1 MPFWAK
7 VLKIARQKEGKPAI
21 DFVEFLI
28 KRSDDM
34 LEMGLGHA
42 AVVGVSVLLASI
54 IGIFLGFLTYRN
66 SRAREFVLALTGA
79 MLTIPS
85 FALFILLLGPLG
97 LGAKP
102 VVVALTM
109 YGLMPIVRN
118 TVAGL
123 NSVDPAVIE
132 SARGV
137 GLNRWQRLLRIELPL
152 AWPVIITGIRVTTLT
167 LLGIAAIGAIVNGPG
182 YGEFIFTGLARV
194 GTPVAVNLV
203 LAGTLGVVILAII
216 FDALFYTVRRFTT
229 SKGIR

>member
-1 MPFWAK
+1 MEF
-7 VLKIARQKEGKPAI
+7 I
-21 DFVEFLI
+21 EFLV

-42 AVVGVSVLLASI
+42 AVVGISVVLASV
-54 IGIFLGFLTYRN
+54 IGISLGFLTYR
-66 SRAREFVLALTGA
+66 SERARGFVLALTGA

-97 LGAKP
+97 LGAQP
-102 VVVALTM
+102 VIVALTM

-123 NSVDPAVIE
+123 NNVDPAVIE

-137 GLNRWQRLLRIELPL
+137 GLSRWQRLLRIELPL

-194 GTPVAVNLV
+194 GTPVAVDLV
-203 LAGTLGVVILAII
+203 LAGTLGVVILAIL
-216 FDALFYTVRRFTT
+216 FDVLFHIVRRLTT